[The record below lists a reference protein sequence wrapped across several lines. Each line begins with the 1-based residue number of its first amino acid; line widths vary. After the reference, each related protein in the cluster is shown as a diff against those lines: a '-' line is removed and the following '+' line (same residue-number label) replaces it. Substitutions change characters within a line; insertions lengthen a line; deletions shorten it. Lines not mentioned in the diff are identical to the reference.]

1 MNFYIISIKSSS
13 FNVVVLFGAQNI
25 ISKYTRCGD
34 GGKIMVYTATF
45 NKYSSYIVAVT
56 FIGVGKMSTR
66 IKLYR
71 RMLYQVHV
79 TMKGIRTHNVRN
91 VLTHYNQICHL
102 LPFNDMLRSARNT
115 LSVLYH
121 ISSYLLCHVVISA

>member
-1 MNFYIISIKSSS
+1 
-13 FNVVVLFGAQNI
+13 
-25 ISKYTRCGD
+25 
-34 GGKIMVYTATF
+34 MVYTATF

-56 FIGVGKMSTR
+56 FIDGGNMSTR
-66 IKLYR
+66 RKQL
-71 RMLYQVHV
+71 
-79 TMKGIRTHNVRN
+79 TMKRIRTHNVRN

-102 LPFNDMLRSARNT
+102 LPFNDMLRPARNT